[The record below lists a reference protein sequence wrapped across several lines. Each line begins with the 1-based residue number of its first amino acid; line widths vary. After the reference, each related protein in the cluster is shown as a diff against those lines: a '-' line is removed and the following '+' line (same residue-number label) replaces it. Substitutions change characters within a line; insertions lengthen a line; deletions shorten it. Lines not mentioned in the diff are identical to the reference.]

1 MQLSCDINHLEPALR
16 VLLTSDGTVT
26 DMLET
31 ICRETINARRIA
43 QEVQPANGCVEP
55 LELAAGESL
64 LSRRVLLQGERTCT
78 NYVYAESWIAIDRLD
93 ARFREGLLASDMP
106 IGRLWRS
113 NRVEIFKEL
122 ILISQVEAS
131 HIAQYFGTAA
141 DMKLLA
147 RTCRVFI
154 LGRPV
159 MLISEHFSP
168 ALAVSTTAENCRS
181 AGYPERGTTHSPY
194 SRLI

>member
-1 MQLSCDINHLEPALR
+1 MRLSCDINHLDPALR

-31 ICRETINARRIA
+31 ICGETIKARRIA
-43 QEVQPANGCVEP
+43 QEVRPAIRSVEP
-55 LELAAGESL
+55 LELPTGESL
-64 LSRRVLLQGERTCT
+64 LYRRVLLQGERTST
-78 NYVYAESWIAIDRLD
+78 NYIYAESWIAIERLD
-93 ARFREGLLASDMP
+93 VRFQEGLLASDTP

-131 HIAQYFGTAA
+131 HIAHYFGTAA
-141 DMKLLA
+141 DMKLLV

-168 ALAVSTTAENCRS
+168 ALAGSTSAESCSSPR
-181 AGYPERGTTHSPY
+181 YPEGGRTHSPY